1 MGLPVRSVLATL
13 SNMMN
18 MFSCDP
24 KTLGVDEKPTTLL
37 LKSVDP
43 NYFAALGIP
52 VLSSRVFDD
61 RDTADATRVVVIN
74 EALARLYFPGQNPLG
89 KILPLGTKPED
100 HRQIVGVVGDIRD
113 LELKQEPRPQFYFP
127 LLQTCYSP
135 SIHVYLRTKED
146 EPAQL
151 ASALQ
156 QAVWAVDKDI
166 PVTHIQSMAA
176 IISQSVA
183 EPRFRTWLLS
193 AFALAGLTLTLIG
206 IYGVISY

>member
-1 MGLPVRSVLATL
+1 MFARRLLDELRARPDMGQPALSDFATL

-18 MFSCDP
+18 MFSFDP

-113 LELKQEPRPQFYFP
+113 VELKQEPRPQFYLP

-156 QAVWAVDKDI
+156 QAV
-166 PVTHIQSMAA
+166 
-176 IISQSVA
+176 
-183 EPRFRTWLLS
+183 
-193 AFALAGLTLTLIG
+193 
-206 IYGVISY
+206 